1 MSSRHSLSLIEGFY
15 WAIAGVAFFV
25 SFIAVG
31 MWSTLFMFVFWIICV
46 AVSRSEVPEVADYS
60 DSAVLLFGYMA
71 VFGYT
76 GSFLLGLGFVLIWA
90 LMILL
95 KLKFHHI
102 PDQLSCLAVLIL
114 GMIIFLLVWLAGYR
128 GNNAKHKE
136 LYAYYQNRI
145 GYLRGNETPRNMEIL
160 QNPFLFEYTI
170 DSLKTRVKS
179 KIEEVQIE
187 TDSLQN
193 ELIFLQN
200 SGKNQMLTIKR
211 VWLNSDVAPWT
222 YQAYTSI
229 HLSAHSGLFFSS
241 ANLRINGNAKYVGD
255 NRFDYVNIVFS
266 DNSFH
271 QFKVKDAPEWLLAKK
286 GDLVEVDNG
295 KFVPLFKK

>member
-15 WAIAGVAFFV
+15 WMIAGVAFFV

-31 MWSTLFMFVFWIICV
+31 IWSTLFMFVFWLICV
-46 AVSRSEVPEVADYS
+46 AVSNSDVPEVTDYS

-71 VFGYT
+71 VYGYT
-76 GSFLLGLGFVLIWA
+76 SSFLLGLGFVLIWV

-95 KLKFHHI
+95 KLKFHQI
-102 PDQLSCLAVLIL
+102 PDQLTCVAVLVL
-114 GMIIFLLVWLAGYR
+114 GMFIFLLLWLSGYR

-145 GYLRGNETPRNMEIL
+145 GYLRGVETPQNMEIL
-160 QNPFLFEYTI
+160 QNPFLFDYTI
-170 DSLKTRVKS
+170 DSLTASVKS
-179 KIEEVQIE
+179 KIEKAQIE

-193 ELIFLQN
+193 ELILLQN

-229 HLSAHSGLFFSS
+229 HLSTRSGLFSSS

-286 GDLVEVDNG
+286 GDWVEVDNG